1 MVIIT
6 KERLIKPRGN
16 GAEIAISR
24 KYLGKLGIG
33 IILEDENELKK
44 LKNDLINL
52 GYELEV

>member
-1 MVIIT
+1 MILT

-24 KYLGKLGIG
+24 KHLGKFGIG

-52 GYELEV
+52 GYELGV